1 MANNSSTATVLL
13 PTVSKS
19 SLSSSGATT
28 GETNFKLTV
37 SGCPST
43 ATATNLAVRFVG
55 NNASAEGYINNT
67 GSAANV
73 KLVVSSISNGP
84 VLPISNWTS
93 TVDADGITLPANATT
108 AERDYYVRYIATGP
122 ANAGSVLGSLQYA
135 MIYP

>member
-1 MANNSSTATVLL
+1 M
-13 PTVSKS
+13 
-19 SLSSSGATT
+19 
-28 GETNFKLTV
+28 
-37 SGCPST
+37 
-43 ATATNLAVRFVG
+43 G

-84 VLPISNWTS
+84 VLPISNWSS

-122 ANAGSVLGSLQYA
+122 ASAGSILGSLQYA
-135 MIYP
+135 IIYPQ